1 MHVENGGDCQRSGQ
15 IYRTRARP
23 CRPRYCYRSC
33 FPCHKVNTLPIRNSL
48 LVLMRLRHMEDFV
61 TWVDTSKL
69 KRTIMKYNDEASYQY
84 SILDLFYTELWL
96 SLSWTTSTCYS
107 TLIIPF
113 SFLWCT
119 CMSER
124 TGPYIFRARLPT
136 SPACIQKSTQHEP
149 FRIDIGVH

>member
-33 FPCHKVNTLPIRNSL
+33 FSRHKVNTLPVRYLL
-48 LVLMRLRHMEDFV
+48 LVLMCFRHMEDFV

-69 KRTIMKYNDEASYQY
+69 KRTIMKYNDEVRYQY
-84 SILDLFYTELWL
+84 GILGLLYTNPCC

-107 TLIIPF
+107 TTIIPF
-113 SFLWCT
+113 SFLLWYT
-119 CMSER
+119 CMSEW
-124 TGPYIFRARLPT
+124 TRAIYFSCP
-136 SPACIQKSTQHEP
+136 PAYTPRVHSKVDST
-149 FRIDIGVH
+149 